1 MRLLFLLLITT
12 LMLLAEETISLN
24 AKTPTDDTPIKLV
37 HWQNALKEIQPDSNA
52 LATPLI
58 KAVQTTLTFETPFNK
73 TPKIMEVE
81 GQKVI
86 VLKNAKLDSKKTMDF
101 KEASLNALEMFSYQ
115 NDIYLLSKKAKA
127 ELEIQASNSKDKKQ
141 LRFLF
146 LPKGFHLA
154 PLPSLKEKSQHANL
168 ASQDEKER
176 AKNPSNALELK
187 PPLDLSHA
195 YKVLAVIA
203 VLLLILYVIKKKIV
217 PTQGSFSAKDFKL
230 EVSVLGRVGANH
242 KIISIETNKERYLVL
257 LSDKYSLLLDK
268 ISPKT
273 SKEELIK
280 EAENNIK
287 NSKLGNLYAGKF

>member
-1 MRLLFLLLITT
+1 MRALFLLLSAV
-12 LMLLAEETISLN
+12 LMLLTEETISLN
-24 AKTPTDDTPIKLV
+24 AKTPTDDAPIKLV
-37 HWQNALKEIQPDSNA
+37 HWQNALKEVQPDSNA
-52 LATPLI
+52 LATPPI

-86 VLKNAKLDSKKTMDF
+86 VLKNAQLDSKKMMDF

-115 NDIYLLSKKAKA
+115 NDIYLLSKKAKV

-154 PLPSLKEKSQHANL
+154 PPPSLKKKSQQTNL
-168 ASQDEKER
+168 AQKDTNEQPQS
-176 AKNPSNALELK
+176 PLNALELK

-195 YKVLAVIA
+195 YKALAVIA
-203 VLLLILYVIKKKIV
+203 TLLLILYIIKKKIV
-217 PTQGSFSAKDFKL
+217 PTQRSFSAKDFKL
-230 EVSVLGRVGANH
+230 EVSVLGRVDANH

-257 LSDKYSLLLDK
+257 LSDKYGLLLDK

>member
-1 MRLLFLLLITT
+1 MRLLFLLLSAT
-12 LMLLAEETISLN
+12 LMLLAEEKIPLS
-24 AKTPTDDTPIKLV
+24 DDAPIKLV
-37 HWQNALKEIQPDSNA
+37 HWQNALKEVQPDSNA
-52 LATPLI
+52 PATPPI

-73 TPKIMEVE
+73 MPKIMEVE

-86 VLKNAKLDSKKTMDF
+86 IFKNAQLDSKKTMDF

-127 ELEIQASNSKDKKQ
+127 GLEIQASSSKDKKQ

-154 PLPSLKEKSQHANL
+154 PPPSLKEKSQHANL

-176 AKNPSNALELK
+176 AKSLSNALELK

-195 YKVLAVIA
+195 YKGLAVIA

-217 PTQGSFSAKDFKL
+217 PTPGSFLKKDLKL
-230 EVSVLGRVGANH
+230 DISVLGRVDANY

-257 LSDKYSLLLDK
+257 LSDKYGLLLDK

>member
-1 MRLLFLLLITT
+1 MRALFLLLSAV
-12 LMLLAEETISLN
+12 LMLLAEEKIPLN
-24 AKTPTDDTPIKLV
+24 DDAPIKLV
-37 HWQNALKEIQPDSNA
+37 HWQNALKEVQPDSNA
-52 LATPLI
+52 SATPPI

-115 NDIYLLSKKAKA
+115 NDIYLLSKKAKM
-127 ELEIQASNSKDKKQ
+127 ELEIQASNSKDKKR

-154 PLPSLKEKSQHANL
+154 PPPNLKEKYQQTNL
-168 ASQDEKER
+168 AQKDTNEQPQSPL
-176 AKNPSNALELK
+176 NTLELK

-195 YKVLAVIA
+195 YKALAVIA
-203 VLLLILYVIKKKIV
+203 TLLLILYIIKKEIV

-230 EVSVLGRVGANH
+230 EISVLGRVGANH

-257 LSDKYSLLLDK
+257 LSDKYGLLLDK

>member
-1 MRLLFLLLITT
+1 MRLLFLLLSAT
-12 LMLLAEETISLN
+12 LMLLAEEKIPLN
-24 AKTPTDDTPIKLV
+24 DDAPIKLV

-52 LATPLI
+52 LATPPI

-86 VLKNAKLDSKKTMDF
+86 VLKNIQLDSKKMMDF

-127 ELEIQASNSKDKKQ
+127 EAELEIQASNSKDKKQ

-154 PLPSLKEKSQHANL
+154 PPPSLKEKSQHANL

-195 YKVLAVIA
+195 YKALAVIVA
-203 VLLLILYVIKKKIV
+203 LLLILYVIKKKIV

-230 EVSVLGRVGANH
+230 EVSVLGRVDANH

-257 LSDKYSLLLDK
+257 LSDKYGLLLDK

-280 EAENNIK
+280 EAENKIK

>member
-1 MRLLFLLLITT
+1 MRLLFLLLSAT
-12 LMLLAEETISLN
+12 LMLLAEEKIPLS
-24 AKTPTDDTPIKLV
+24 DDAPIKLV
-37 HWQNALKEIQPDSNA
+37 HWQNALKEVQPDSNA
-52 LATPLI
+52 PATPPI
-58 KAVQTTLTFETPFNK
+58 KVVQTTLTFETPFNK

-86 VLKNAKLDSKKTMDF
+86 VLKNAQLDSKKTMDF

-115 NDIYLLSKKAKA
+115 NDIYLLSKKAKV
-127 ELEIQASNSKDKKQ
+127 ELEIQASSSKDKKQ

-154 PLPSLKEKSQHANL
+154 PPPSLKEQSQQTNL
-168 ASQDEKER
+168 AQKDTNEQPQS
-176 AKNPSNALELK
+176 PLNALELK

-195 YKVLAVIA
+195 YKGLAVIA
-203 VLLLILYVIKKKIV
+203 VLLLILYIIKKKIV
-217 PTQGSFSAKDFKL
+217 PTPGSFLKKDLKL
-230 EVSVLGRVGANH
+230 DISVLGRVDANH

-257 LSDKYSLLLDK
+257 LSDKYGLLLDK

>member
-1 MRLLFLLLITT
+1 
-12 LMLLAEETISLN
+12 MLLAEEKIPLN
-24 AKTPTDDTPIKLV
+24 DDAPIKLV
-37 HWQNALKEIQPDSNA
+37 HWQNALKEVQPNSNA
-52 LATPLI
+52 LTTPPI

-86 VLKNAKLDSKKTMDF
+86 VLKNAKLDSKKMMDF

-115 NDIYLLSKKAKA
+115 NDIYLLSKKAKVG
-127 ELEIQASNSKDKKQ
+127 LEIQASNSKDKKR

-154 PLPSLKEKSQHANL
+154 PPPNLKEKSQQTNL
-168 ASQDEKER
+168 AQKDTNEQPQSPL
-176 AKNPSNALELK
+176 NTLELK

-195 YKVLAVIA
+195 YKGLAVIA

-257 LSDKYSLLLDK
+257 LSDKYGLLLDK

>member
-1 MRLLFLLLITT
+1 MRALFLLLSAV
-12 LMLLAEETISLN
+12 LMLLAEEKIPLN
-24 AKTPTDDTPIKLV
+24 DDAPIKLV
-37 HWQNALKEIQPDSNA
+37 HWQNALKEVQPDSNA
-52 LATPLI
+52 SATPPI

-115 NDIYLLSKKAKA
+115 NDIYLLSKKAKM
-127 ELEIQASNSKDKKQ
+127 ELEIQASNSKDKKR

-154 PLPSLKEKSQHANL
+154 PPPSLKEKSQHANL
-168 ASQDEKER
+168 ASQNEKER
-176 AKNPSNALELK
+176 AKNPSNTLELK

-195 YKVLAVIA
+195 YKALAVIA
-203 VLLLILYVIKKKIV
+203 TLLLILYVIKKKIV
-217 PTQGSFSAKDFKL
+217 PAQGSFSTKDFKL
-230 EVSVLGRVGANH
+230 EISVLGRVGANH

-257 LSDKYSLLLDK
+257 LSDKYGLLLDK

>member
-1 MRLLFLLLITT
+1 
-12 LMLLAEETISLN
+12 MLLAEEKIPLN
-24 AKTPTDDTPIKLV
+24 DDVPIKLM
-37 HWQNALKEIQPDSNA
+37 HWQNTLKEVQPDSNA
-52 LATPLI
+52 LATPPI

-115 NDIYLLSKKAKA
+115 NDIYLLSKKATA

-154 PLPSLKEKSQHANL
+154 PPPNLKEKSQHANL

-195 YKVLAVIA
+195 YKALAVIA
-203 VLLLILYVIKKKIV
+203 TLLLILYIIKKKIV

-242 KIISIETNKERYLVL
+242 KIISIKTNKERYLVL
-257 LSDKYSLLLDK
+257 LSDKYGLLLDK
-268 ISPKT
+268 ISPKI

>member
-1 MRLLFLLLITT
+1 MRLLFLLLSAT
-12 LMLLAEETISLN
+12 LMLLAEEKIPLN
-24 AKTPTDDTPIKLV
+24 DDAPIKLV

-52 LATPLI
+52 SAIPPI

-115 NDIYLLSKKAKA
+115 NDIYLLSKKAKM

-154 PLPSLKEKSQHANL
+154 SPPSLKEKSQHANL
-168 ASQDEKER
+168 ASQDGKER
-176 AKNPSNALELK
+176 AKSPLNTLELK

-195 YKVLAVIA
+195 YKALAVIA
-203 VLLLILYVIKKKIV
+203 TLLLILYIIKKKIV
-217 PTQGSFSAKDFKL
+217 PAQGSFSTKDFKL
-230 EVSVLGRVGANH
+230 EISVLGRVDANH

-257 LSDKYSLLLDK
+257 LSDKYGLLLDK

>member
-1 MRLLFLLLITT
+1 MRLLFLLLSAT
-12 LMLLAEETISLN
+12 LMLLAEEKIPLN
-24 AKTPTDDTPIKLV
+24 DDAPIKLV
-37 HWQNALKEIQPDSNA
+37 HWQNALKEVQPNSNA
-52 LATPLI
+52 LTTPPI

-86 VLKNAKLDSKKTMDF
+86 VLKNAKLDSKKMMDF

-115 NDIYLLSKKAKA
+115 NDIYLLSKKAKV

-154 PLPSLKEKSQHANL
+154 PPPSLKEKSQQTNL
-168 ASQDEKER
+168 AQKDTNEQPQSPL
-176 AKNPSNALELK
+176 NTLELK

-195 YKVLAVIA
+195 YKALAVIVA
-203 VLLLILYVIKKKIV
+203 LLLILYVIKKKIV

-257 LSDKYSLLLDK
+257 LSDKYGLLLDK

>member
-1 MRLLFLLLITT
+1 MRLLFLLLSTT
-12 LMLLAEETISLN
+12 FMLLAEEKIPLN
-24 AKTPTDDTPIKLV
+24 DDAPIKLV
-37 HWQNALKEIQPDSNA
+37 HWQNALKEVQPNSNA
-52 LATPLI
+52 SATPPI

-86 VLKNAKLDSKKTMDF
+86 VLKNAKFDSKKTMDF

-115 NDIYLLSKKAKA
+115 NDIYLLSKKAKV
-127 ELEIQASNSKDKKQ
+127 ELEIQASNSKDKKR

-154 PLPSLKEKSQHANL
+154 PSHEEKSQHANL
-168 ASQDEKER
+168 TSQDEKER
-176 AKNPSNALELK
+176 AKSPLNALELK

-195 YKVLAVIA
+195 YKALAVIVA
-203 VLLLILYVIKKKIV
+203 LLLILYIIKKKIV
-217 PTQGSFSAKDFKL
+217 PAQGSFSAKDFKL
-230 EVSVLGRVGANH
+230 EISVLGRVDANH

-257 LSDKYSLLLDK
+257 LSDKHGLLLDK

>member
-1 MRLLFLLLITT
+1 MKALFLLLSTV
-12 LMLLAEETISLN
+12 LMLLAEEKIPLN
-24 AKTPTDDTPIKLV
+24 DDAPIKLV

-52 LATPLI
+52 LATPPI

-73 TPKIMEVE
+73 TPKIMEVK

-86 VLKNAKLDSKKTMDF
+86 VLKNTQLDSKKTMDF

-115 NDIYLLSKKAKA
+115 NDIYLLSKKATT
-127 ELEIQASNSKDKKQ
+127 ELEIQASNSKDKKR

-154 PLPSLKEKSQHANL
+154 PPPNLKEQSQHANL

-176 AKNPSNALELK
+176 AKNPSNTLELK

-195 YKVLAVIA
+195 YKALAVIA
-203 VLLLILYVIKKKIV
+203 ALLLILYIIKKKIV
-217 PTQGSFSAKDFKL
+217 PTQRSFSAKDFKL

-257 LSDKYSLLLDK
+257 LSDKYGLLLDK

>member
-1 MRLLFLLLITT
+1 MRALFLLLSAV
-12 LMLLAEETISLN
+12 LMLLAEEKIPLN
-24 AKTPTDDTPIKLV
+24 DDAPIKLV
-37 HWQNALKEIQPDSNA
+37 HWQNALKEVQPDSNA
-52 LATPLI
+52 SATPPI

-86 VLKNAKLDSKKTMDF
+86 VLKNAQLDSKKMMNF

-115 NDIYLLSKKAKA
+115 NDIYLLSKKATT

-154 PLPSLKEKSQHANL
+154 PPPSLKEQSQHANL
-168 ASQDEKER
+168 ASQDGKER
-176 AKNPSNALELK
+176 AKNPLNTLELK

-195 YKVLAVIA
+195 YKALAVIA
-203 VLLLILYVIKKKIV
+203 ALLLILYIIKKKIV
-217 PTQGSFSAKDFKL
+217 PTQGSFSTKDFKL

-257 LSDKYSLLLDK
+257 LSDKYGLLLDK

-287 NSKLGNLYAGKF
+287 NSKLGNLYARKF

>member
-1 MRLLFLLLITT
+1 MRLLFLILSAT
-12 LMLLAEETISLN
+12 LMLLAEEKIPLN
-24 AKTPTDDTPIKLV
+24 DDAPIKLT
-37 HWQNALKEIQPDSNA
+37 HWENVLKEIQPDENTK
-52 LATPLI
+52 TPPI

-101 KEASLNALEMFSYQ
+101 KKASLNALEMFSYQ
-115 NDIYLLSKKAKA
+115 NDIYLLSKKAKD
-127 ELEIQASNSKDKKQ
+127 LEVQASSSKDKKQ
-141 LRFLF
+141 IRFLF

-154 PLPSLKEKSQHANL
+154 PPPSLKENSQQTNL
-168 ASQDEKER
+168 AQKDANEQSQS
-176 AKNPSNALELK
+176 PLNALELK

-195 YKVLAVIA
+195 YKALAVIA
-203 VLLLILYVIKKKIV
+203 VLLLILYIIKKKIV

-230 EVSVLGRVGANH
+230 EISVLGRVDARH
-242 KIISIETNKERYLVL
+242 KIISIETHKERYLVL
-257 LSDKYSLLLDK
+257 LSDKYGLLLDK

-280 EAENNIK
+280 ETENNIK
-287 NSKLGNLYAGKF
+287 NSKLGNLYARKF

>member
-1 MRLLFLLLITT
+1 MRLLFLLLSAT
-12 LMLLAEETISLN
+12 LMLLAEEKIPLN
-24 AKTPTDDTPIKLV
+24 DDAPIKLV

-52 LATPLI
+52 LATPPI
-58 KAVQTTLTFETPFNK
+58 KAVQTTLAFETPFNK

-86 VLKNAKLDSKKTMDF
+86 VLKNAQLDSKKMMDF

-115 NDIYLLSKKAKA
+115 NDIYLLSKKATT

-154 PLPSLKEKSQHANL
+154 PPPSLKEKSQHANL
-168 ASQDEKER
+168 ASQDGKER
-176 AKNPSNALELK
+176 AKSPLNTLELK

-195 YKVLAVIA
+195 YKALAVIA
-203 VLLLILYVIKKKIV
+203 ALLLILYIIKKKIV
-217 PTQGSFSAKDFKL
+217 PTQRSFSTKDFKL

-257 LSDKYSLLLDK
+257 LSDKYGLLLDK

>member
-1 MRLLFLLLITT
+1 MRLLFLLLSAT
-12 LMLLAEETISLN
+12 LMLLAEEKIPLN
-24 AKTPTDDTPIKLV
+24 DDAPIKLV
-37 HWQNALKEIQPDSNA
+37 HWQNALKEVQPDSNA
-52 LATPLI
+52 SATPPI

-86 VLKNAKLDSKKTMDF
+86 VLKNAQLDSKKTMDF

-115 NDIYLLSKKAKA
+115 NDIYLLSKKATT
-127 ELEIQASNSKDKKQ
+127 ELEIQASNSKDKKR

-154 PLPSLKEKSQHANL
+154 PPPSLKEKSQQTNL
-168 ASQDEKER
+168 AQKDTNEQPQSPL
-176 AKNPSNALELK
+176 NTLELK

-195 YKVLAVIA
+195 YKALAVIA
-203 VLLLILYVIKKKIV
+203 TLLLILYIIKKKIV

-230 EVSVLGRVGANH
+230 EISVLGRVDANH

-257 LSDKYSLLLDK
+257 LSDKYGLLLDK

>member
-1 MRLLFLLLITT
+1 MRLLFLILIAT
-12 LMLLAEETISLN
+12 LMLLAEEKIPL
-24 AKTPTDDTPIKLV
+24 DDDAPIKLT
-37 HWQNALKEIQPDSNA
+37 HWENVLKEIQPDENTK
-52 LATPLI
+52 TPPI

-101 KEASLNALEMFSYQ
+101 KKASLNALEMFSYQ
-115 NDIYLLSKKAKA
+115 NDIYLLSKKAKD
-127 ELEIQASNSKDKKQ
+127 LEVQASSSKDKKQ
-141 LRFLF
+141 IRFLF

-154 PLPSLKEKSQHANL
+154 PPPSLKENSQQTNL
-168 ASQDEKER
+168 AQKDANEQSQS
-176 AKNPSNALELK
+176 PLNALELK

-195 YKVLAVIA
+195 YKALAVIA
-203 VLLLILYVIKKKIV
+203 VLLLILYIIKKKIV

-230 EVSVLGRVGANH
+230 EISVLGRVDARH
-242 KIISIETNKERYLVL
+242 KIISIETHKERYLVL
-257 LSDKYSLLLDK
+257 LSDKYGLLLDK

-280 EAENNIK
+280 ETENNIK
-287 NSKLGNLYAGKF
+287 NSKLGNLYARKF

>member
-1 MRLLFLLLITT
+1 MRLLFLLLSAAF
-12 LMLLAEETISLN
+12 MLLAEEKIPLN
-24 AKTPTDDTPIKLV
+24 DDAPIKLM
-37 HWQNALKEIQPDSNA
+37 HWQNALKEVQPDSNA
-52 LATPLI
+52 PATPPI

-81 GQKVI
+81 GQKMI

-115 NDIYLLSKKAKA
+115 NDIYLLSKKATT

-154 PLPSLKEKSQHANL
+154 PPPSLKEQSQHANL
-168 ASQDEKER
+168 ASQDGKER
-176 AKNPSNALELK
+176 AKSPLNTLELK

-195 YKVLAVIA
+195 YKALAVIA
-203 VLLLILYVIKKKIV
+203 ALLLILYIIKKKIV
-217 PTQGSFSAKDFKL
+217 PAQGSFSTKDFKL
-230 EVSVLGRVGANH
+230 EISVLGRVGANH

-287 NSKLGNLYAGKF
+287 NSKLGNLYARKF

>member
-1 MRLLFLLLITT
+1 MRLLFLLLSAT
-12 LMLLAEETISLN
+12 LMLLAEEKIPLN
-24 AKTPTDDTPIKLV
+24 DDAPIKLV
-37 HWQNALKEIQPDSNA
+37 HWQNALKEVQPDSNA
-52 LATPLI
+52 LTTPPI

-86 VLKNAKLDSKKTMDF
+86 VLKNAQLDSKKMMDF

-127 ELEIQASNSKDKKQ
+127 GLEIQASSSKDKKQ

-154 PLPSLKEKSQHANL
+154 PPPSLKEKSQQTNL
-168 ASQDEKER
+168 AQKDTNEQPQSPL
-176 AKNPSNALELK
+176 NTLELK

-195 YKVLAVIA
+195 YKALAVIA
-203 VLLLILYVIKKKIV
+203 ALLLILYVIKKKIV
-217 PTQGSFSAKDFKL
+217 PTQRSFSAKDFKL

-257 LSDKYSLLLDK
+257 LSDKYGLLLDK
-268 ISPKT
+268 MSPKT

>member
-1 MRLLFLLLITT
+1 MRLLFLLLSAA
-12 LMLLAEETISLN
+12 LMLLAEEKIPLN
-24 AKTPTDDTPIKLV
+24 DDAPIKLV
-37 HWQNALKEIQPDSNA
+37 HWQNALKEVQPDSNA
-52 LATPLI
+52 LATPPI

-86 VLKNAKLDSKKTMDF
+86 VLKNAKLDSKKMMDF

-115 NDIYLLSKKAKA
+115 NDIYLLSKKATT
-127 ELEIQASNSKDKKQ
+127 ELEIQASNSKDKKR

-154 PLPSLKEKSQHANL
+154 PPPNLKEKSQQTNL
-168 ASQDEKER
+168 AQKDTNEQPQSPL
-176 AKNPSNALELK
+176 NTLELK

-195 YKVLAVIA
+195 YKALAVIA
-203 VLLLILYVIKKKIV
+203 TLLLILYIIKKKIV

-257 LSDKYSLLLDK
+257 LSDKYGLLLDK

>member
-1 MRLLFLLLITT
+1 MRLLFLLLSTT
-12 LMLLAEETISLN
+12 LMLLAEEKIPLN
-24 AKTPTDDTPIKLV
+24 DDAPIKLV
-37 HWQNALKEIQPDSNA
+37 HWQNALKEVQPDSNA
-52 LATPLI
+52 LTTPPI

-86 VLKNAKLDSKKTMDF
+86 VLKNAKLDSKKMMDF

-115 NDIYLLSKKAKA
+115 NDIYLLSKKAKV
-127 ELEIQASNSKDKKQ
+127 ELEIQASNSKDKKR

-154 PLPSLKEKSQHANL
+154 PPPSLKEQSQHANL

-176 AKNPSNALELK
+176 AKNPLNTLELK

-195 YKVLAVIA
+195 YKALAVIA
-203 VLLLILYVIKKKIV
+203 ALLLILYIIKKKIV
-217 PTQGSFSAKDFKL
+217 PTQGSFSTKDFKL
-230 EVSVLGRVGANH
+230 EISVLGRVGANH

-257 LSDKYSLLLDK
+257 LSDKYGLLLDK

-280 EAENNIK
+280 EAEDNIK

>member
-1 MRLLFLLLITT
+1 MRALFLLLSAV
-12 LMLLAEETISLN
+12 LMLLAEEKIPLN
-24 AKTPTDDTPIKLV
+24 DDAPIKLV
-37 HWQNALKEIQPDSNA
+37 HWQNALKEIQPNSNA
-52 LATPLI
+52 SATLPI

-86 VLKNAKLDSKKTMDF
+86 VLKNAQLDSKKMMDF

-115 NDIYLLSKKAKA
+115 NDIYLLSKKAKV

-154 PLPSLKEKSQHANL
+154 PPPNLKEKSQQTNL
-168 ASQDEKER
+168 AQKDTNEQPQSPL
-176 AKNPSNALELK
+176 NTLELK

-195 YKVLAVIA
+195 YKALAVIA
-203 VLLLILYVIKKKIV
+203 ALLLILYVIKKKIV

-230 EVSVLGRVGANH
+230 EVSVLGRVDANH

-257 LSDKYSLLLDK
+257 LSDKYGLLLDK

>member
-1 MRLLFLLLITT
+1 MRLLFLLLSTT
-12 LMLLAEETISLN
+12 LMLLAEEKIPLN
-24 AKTPTDDTPIKLV
+24 DDAPIKLV
-37 HWQNALKEIQPDSNA
+37 HWQNALKEVQPDSNA
-52 LATPLI
+52 LTTPPI

-86 VLKNAKLDSKKTMDF
+86 VLKNAKLDSKKMMDF

-115 NDIYLLSKKAKA
+115 NDIYLLSKKATT
-127 ELEIQASNSKDKKQ
+127 ELEIQASNSKDKKR

-154 PLPSLKEKSQHANL
+154 PPPSLKEKSQHANL
-168 ASQDEKER
+168 ASQDEKEQ
-176 AKNPSNALELK
+176 PQSPLNALELK
-187 PPLDLSHA
+187 PPLNLSHA
-195 YKVLAVIA
+195 YKALAVIA
-203 VLLLILYVIKKKIV
+203 TLLLILYIIKKKIV
-217 PTQGSFSAKDFKL
+217 PTQGSFSTKDFKL
-230 EVSVLGRVGANH
+230 EISVLGRIDANH

-257 LSDKYSLLLDK
+257 LSDKYGLLLDK

>member
-1 MRLLFLLLITT
+1 MRLLFLLLSAT
-12 LMLLAEETISLN
+12 LMLLAEEKIPLN
-24 AKTPTDDTPIKLV
+24 DDAPIKLV

-52 LATPLI
+52 LATPPI

-86 VLKNAKLDSKKTMDF
+86 VLKNVQLDSKKMMDF

-115 NDIYLLSKKAKA
+115 NDIYLLSKKAKV

-154 PLPSLKEKSQHANL
+154 PPPSLKEQSQQTNL
-168 ASQDEKER
+168 AQKDTNEQLQSPL
-176 AKNPSNALELK
+176 NTLELK

-195 YKVLAVIA
+195 YKALAVIA
-203 VLLLILYVIKKKIV
+203 ALLLILYIIKKKIV

-257 LSDKYSLLLDK
+257 LSDKYGLLLDK

>member
-1 MRLLFLLLITT
+1 MRLLFLLLSAT
-12 LMLLAEETISLN
+12 LMLLAEEKIPLS
-24 AKTPTDDTPIKLV
+24 DDAPIKLV
-37 HWQNALKEIQPDSNA
+37 HWQNALKEVQPDSNA
-52 LATPLI
+52 LATPSI

-86 VLKNAKLDSKKTMDF
+86 VLKNAQLDSKKMMDF

-127 ELEIQASNSKDKKQ
+127 GLEIQASSSKDKKQ

-154 PLPSLKEKSQHANL
+154 PPPSLKEKSQHANL
-168 ASQDEKER
+168 ASQYEKEQPQSPL
-176 AKNPSNALELK
+176 NTLELK

-195 YKVLAVIA
+195 YKGLAVIA

-217 PTQGSFSAKDFKL
+217 PTPGSFLKKDLKL
-230 EVSVLGRVGANH
+230 DISVLGRVDANH

-257 LSDKYSLLLDK
+257 LSDKYGLLLDK

-280 EAENNIK
+280 EAENKIK

>member
-1 MRLLFLLLITT
+1 MKALFLLLSAV

-24 AKTPTDDTPIKLV
+24 AKTPTDDAPIKLV
-37 HWQNALKEIQPDSNA
+37 HWQNALKEVQPDSNA
-52 LATPLI
+52 LATPPI

-86 VLKNAKLDSKKTMDF
+86 VLKNAKLDSKKMMDF

-115 NDIYLLSKKAKA
+115 NDIYLLSKKATT
-127 ELEIQASNSKDKKQ
+127 ELEIQASNSKDKKR

-154 PLPSLKEKSQHANL
+154 PPPSLKEKSQQTNL
-168 ASQDEKER
+168 AQKDTNEQLQSPL
-176 AKNPSNALELK
+176 NTLELK

-195 YKVLAVIA
+195 YKALAVIA
-203 VLLLILYVIKKKIV
+203 TLLLILYIIKKKIV

-257 LSDKYSLLLDK
+257 LSDKYGLLLDK

>member
-1 MRLLFLLLITT
+1 MRLLFLLLSAA
-12 LMLLAEETISLN
+12 LMLLAEEKIPLN
-24 AKTPTDDTPIKLV
+24 DDAPIKLA

-52 LATPLI
+52 LATPPI

-86 VLKNAKLDSKKTMDF
+86 VLKNAKLDSKKMMDF

-127 ELEIQASNSKDKKQ
+127 ELEIQASNSKDKKR

-154 PLPSLKEKSQHANL
+154 PPPSFKEKSQHANL

-195 YKVLAVIA
+195 YKALAVIA
-203 VLLLILYVIKKKIV
+203 ALLLILYIIKKKL
-217 PTQGSFSAKDFKL
+217 FL
-230 EVSVLGRVGANH
+230 H
-242 KIISIETNKERYLVL
+242 KGLFLQKI
-257 LSDKYSLLLDK
+257 LS
-268 ISPKT
+268 
-273 SKEELIK
+273 
-280 EAENNIK
+280 
-287 NSKLGNLYAGKF
+287 

>member
-1 MRLLFLLLITT
+1 
-12 LMLLAEETISLN
+12 MLLAEEKIPLN
-24 AKTPTDDTPIKLV
+24 DDAPIKLV
-37 HWQNALKEIQPDSNA
+37 HWQNALKEVQPDSNA
-52 LATPLI
+52 PATPPI

-115 NDIYLLSKKAKA
+115 NDIYLLSKKATT

-154 PLPSLKEKSQHANL
+154 PPSSLKEQSQHANL

-176 AKNPSNALELK
+176 AKSPLNTLELK

-195 YKVLAVIA
+195 YKALAVIVA
-203 VLLLILYVIKKKIV
+203 LLLILYIIKKKIV
-217 PTQGSFSAKDFKL
+217 PAQGSFSTKDFKL
-230 EVSVLGRVGANH
+230 EISVLGRVGANH

-257 LSDKYSLLLDK
+257 LSDKYGLLLDK

-287 NSKLGNLYAGKF
+287 NSKLGNLYARKF

>member
-1 MRLLFLLLITT
+1 MRLLFLLLSATF
-12 LMLLAEETISLN
+12 MLLAEEKIPLN
-24 AKTPTDDTPIKLV
+24 DDAPIKLV

-52 LATPLI
+52 LTTPPI

-73 TPKIMEVE
+73 KPKIMEVE

-115 NDIYLLSKKAKA
+115 NDIYLLSKKAKV
-127 ELEIQASNSKDKKQ
+127 ELEIQASNSKDKKR

-154 PLPSLKEKSQHANL
+154 PPPGHEEKSQHANL
-168 ASQDEKER
+168 ISQDEKER
-176 AKNPSNALELK
+176 AKSPLNALELK

-195 YKVLAVIA
+195 YKALAVIVA
-203 VLLLILYVIKKKIV
+203 LLLILYIIKKKIV
-217 PTQGSFSAKDFKL
+217 PAQGSFSTKDFKL
-230 EVSVLGRVGANH
+230 EISVLGRVDANH

-257 LSDKYSLLLDK
+257 LSDKYGLLLDK

-280 EAENNIK
+280 EAENNVK

>member
-1 MRLLFLLLITT
+1 MRLLFLLLSATF
-12 LMLLAEETISLN
+12 MLLAEEKIPLN
-24 AKTPTDDTPIKLV
+24 DDAPIKLV
-37 HWQNALKEIQPDSNA
+37 HWQNALKEVQPDSNDS
-52 LATPLI
+52 ATPPI

-115 NDIYLLSKKAKA
+115 NDIYLLSKKAKVG
-127 ELEIQASNSKDKKQ
+127 LEIQASNSKDKKRI
-141 LRFLF
+141 RFLF

-154 PLPSLKEKSQHANL
+154 PSHEEKPQRANL

-176 AKNPSNALELK
+176 AKSPLNTLELK

-195 YKVLAVIA
+195 YKALAVIA
-203 VLLLILYVIKKKIV
+203 ALLLILYIIKKKIV
-217 PTQGSFSAKDFKL
+217 PAQGSFSAKDFKL
-230 EVSVLGRVGANH
+230 EISVLGRVDANH

-257 LSDKYSLLLDK
+257 LSDKYGLLLDK

>member
-1 MRLLFLLLITT
+1 
-12 LMLLAEETISLN
+12 MLLAEEKIPLN
-24 AKTPTDDTPIKLV
+24 DDVPIKLM
-37 HWQNALKEIQPDSNA
+37 HWQNTLKEVQPDSNA
-52 LATPLI
+52 LATPPI

-86 VLKNAKLDSKKTMDF
+86 VLKNAKLDSKKMMDF

-115 NDIYLLSKKAKA
+115 NDIYLLSKKAKV

-154 PLPSLKEKSQHANL
+154 PPPNLKEKSQHANL

-176 AKNPSNALELK
+176 AKNPSNTLELK

-195 YKVLAVIA
+195 YKALAVIA
-203 VLLLILYVIKKKIV
+203 TLLLILYIIKKKIV

-257 LSDKYSLLLDK
+257 LSDKYGLLLDK
-268 ISPKT
+268 ISPKI

>member
-1 MRLLFLLLITT
+1 MKALFLLLSAV
-12 LMLLAEETISLN
+12 LMLLAEEKIPLN
-24 AKTPTDDTPIKLV
+24 DDAPIKLV
-37 HWQNALKEIQPDSNA
+37 HWQNALKEVQPNSNA
-52 LATPLI
+52 LTTPPI

-86 VLKNAKLDSKKTMDF
+86 VLKNAKLDSKKMMDF

-115 NDIYLLSKKAKA
+115 NDIYLLSKKAKV

-154 PLPSLKEKSQHANL
+154 PPPSLKEKSQHANL

-195 YKVLAVIA
+195 YKALAVIA
-203 VLLLILYVIKKKIV
+203 ALLLILYIIKKKIV

-230 EVSVLGRVGANH
+230 EISVLGRVGANH

-257 LSDKYSLLLDK
+257 LSDKYGLLLDK

>member
-1 MRLLFLLLITT
+1 MKALFLLLSAV
-12 LMLLAEETISLN
+12 LMLLAEEKIPLN
-24 AKTPTDDTPIKLV
+24 DDAPIKLV
-37 HWQNALKEIQPDSNA
+37 HWQNALKEVQPNSNA
-52 LATPLI
+52 LTTPPI

-115 NDIYLLSKKAKA
+115 NDIYLLSKKAKV

-154 PLPSLKEKSQHANL
+154 PPPNLKEKSQQTNL
-168 ASQDEKER
+168 AQKDTNEQPQSPL
-176 AKNPSNALELK
+176 NTLELK

-195 YKVLAVIA
+195 YKALAVIVA
-203 VLLLILYVIKKKIV
+203 LLLILYIIKKKIV

-230 EVSVLGRVGANH
+230 EISVLGRVGANH

-257 LSDKYSLLLDK
+257 LSDKYGLLLDK

>member
-1 MRLLFLLLITT
+1 MRLLFLLLSAT
-12 LMLLAEETISLN
+12 LMLLAEEKIPLN
-24 AKTPTDDTPIKLV
+24 DDAPIKLV
-37 HWQNALKEIQPDSNA
+37 HWQNALKEIQPNSNA
-52 LATPLI
+52 LTTPPI

-86 VLKNAKLDSKKTMDF
+86 VLKNAKLDSKKMMDF

-154 PLPSLKEKSQHANL
+154 PPPGLKEKSQHANL
-168 ASQDEKER
+168 ASQDEKEQPQSPL
-176 AKNPSNALELK
+176 NTLELK

-195 YKVLAVIA
+195 YKGLAVIA
-203 VLLLILYVIKKKIV
+203 ALLLILYVIKKKIV

-257 LSDKYSLLLDK
+257 LSDKYGLLLDK

>member
-1 MRLLFLLLITT
+1 MRLLFLLLSATF
-12 LMLLAEETISLN
+12 MLLAEKKIPLN
-24 AKTPTDDTPIKLV
+24 DDAPIKLV
-37 HWQNALKEIQPDSNA
+37 HWQNALKEVQSNSNA
-52 LATPLI
+52 PATPPI

-115 NDIYLLSKKAKA
+115 NDIYLLSKKAKV
-127 ELEIQASNSKDKKQ
+127 ELEIQASNSKDKKRI
-141 LRFLF
+141 RFLF

-154 PLPSLKEKSQHANL
+154 PSYEEKPQHANL
-168 ASQDEKER
+168 ISQDEKER
-176 AKNPSNALELK
+176 AKSPLNALELK

-195 YKVLAVIA
+195 YKALAVIA
-203 VLLLILYVIKKKIV
+203 VLLLILYIIKKKIV
-217 PTQGSFSAKDFKL
+217 PTQGSFSTKDFKL
-230 EVSVLGRVGANH
+230 EISVLGRVDASH

-257 LSDKYSLLLDK
+257 LSDKYGLLLDK

>member
-1 MRLLFLLLITT
+1 MRLLFLLLSAT
-12 LMLLAEETISLN
+12 LMLLAEEKIPLS
-24 AKTPTDDTPIKLV
+24 DDAPIKLV
-37 HWQNALKEIQPDSNA
+37 HWQNALKEVQPNSNA
-52 LATPLI
+52 LATPPI

-86 VLKNAKLDSKKTMDF
+86 VLKNAQLDSKKMMDF

-115 NDIYLLSKKAKA
+115 NDIYLLSKKATT
-127 ELEIQASNSKDKKQ
+127 ELEIQASNSKDKKRI
-141 LRFLF
+141 RFLF

-154 PLPSLKEKSQHANL
+154 PPPSLKEQSQHANL
-168 ASQDEKER
+168 ASQDKKER
-176 AKNPSNALELK
+176 AKSPLELK

-195 YKVLAVIA
+195 YKALAVIA
-203 VLLLILYVIKKKIV
+203 TLLLILYIIKKKIV

-230 EVSVLGRVGANH
+230 EVSVLGRVDANH

-257 LSDKYSLLLDK
+257 LSDKYGLLLDK

>member
-1 MRLLFLLLITT
+1 MRLLFLLLSAT
-12 LMLLAEETISLN
+12 LMLLAEEKIPLN
-24 AKTPTDDTPIKLV
+24 DDAPIKLV

-52 LATPLI
+52 PATLPI

-86 VLKNAKLDSKKTMDF
+86 VLKNAQLDSKKAMDF

-127 ELEIQASNSKDKKQ
+127 GLEIQASNSKDKRQ

-154 PLPSLKEKSQHANL
+154 PPPGLKEKSQHANL
-168 ASQDEKER
+168 ASQDEKEQ
-176 AKNPSNALELK
+176 PQSLSNTLELK

-195 YKVLAVIA
+195 YKALAVIA
-203 VLLLILYVIKKKIV
+203 ALLLILYVIKKKIV
-217 PTQGSFSAKDFKL
+217 PTQRSFSAKDFKL
-230 EVSVLGRVGANH
+230 EVSVLGRVDANH

-257 LSDKYSLLLDK
+257 LSDKYGLLLDK